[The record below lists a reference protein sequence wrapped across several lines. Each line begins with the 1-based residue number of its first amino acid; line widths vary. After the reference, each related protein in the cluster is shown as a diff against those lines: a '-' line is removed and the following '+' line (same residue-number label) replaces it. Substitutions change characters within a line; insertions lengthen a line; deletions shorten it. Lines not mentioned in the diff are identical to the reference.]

1 MTFIKNPVQIVE
13 IQQPLCNRTFGT
25 SPCLAT
31 GDRCYN
37 TDFTCKFRSAL
48 DLSESLS
55 LYFVMD
61 MAYEWY
67 QDNNELLTE
76 ASEVITTESGDP
88 LIADEPAPFQAS
100 VAIPSLVSVRTAP
113 TVLNVASGSRNRS
126 PLGNRAVCN
135 VRIKDHPWND
145 IDVDPYLSTR
155 TFDPTTQGTFWGKW
169 LARNPFH
176 EGYTLNVYE
185 GELGQTLPEMSKR
198 QYIIDKID
206 FGRDGVSI
214 TAKDILSEI
223 TGQRRLAPSLST
235 GVLTADINNSVTTI
249 TAAGAVL
256 DDYPATGW
264 VRIGNEV
271 LAYTSRALVGS
282 DVQFTGITRGAL
294 DTTADSHRQNERV
307 QRVLAYEDEQFQDII
322 FDLLTVWGGIPSGF
336 IDKSEW
342 DQERADWRGIF
353 NFTAYITQPT
363 PVEDLV
369 SEVCL
374 QAISNIWWD
383 ERQQEII
390 LRALRP
396 TTVDNRLDQ
405 DANIKAG
412 SFAIK
417 ELPEERVSQVFVYYN
432 LRNPTLSITDPANYE
447 NAEVRIDV
455 GKQIQY
461 GGEPVVREL
470 FCRFIPTQIIAGN
483 LATTYLNRFKD
494 VRREVTFSLANDE
507 QLWTGDNVSI
517 SHFLDQNE
525 FGLPRRQNWL
535 IIEAAVDSVGS
546 TYRFVAEDNNSA
558 GIPWVWQGEDVP
570 IDWDDATPEERV
582 ELPFWLN
589 DDGTDP
595 GGNQRLE
602 RWL

>member
-1 MTFIKNPVQIVE
+1 MMAFIKHPLQIVE
-13 IQQPLCNRTFGT
+13 IQQPLCSRVFGT

-31 GDRCYN
+31 GDKCYN
-37 TDFTCKFRSAL
+37 TDFTCKFREAL
-48 DLSESLS
+48 DLSDSLS

-67 QDNNELLTE
+67 D
-76 ASEVITTESGDP
+76 A
-88 LIADEPAPFQAS
+88 ADAFQPS
-100 VAIPSLVSVRTAP
+100 TAIPSLVGVRTAP

-145 IDVDPYLSTR
+145 IDVDPYLADRS
-155 TFDPTTQGTFWGKW
+155 FDPTTRGTFWGKW

-185 GELGQTLPEMSKR
+185 GELGQALSEMSKR

-214 TAKDILSEI
+214 TAKDILSNI
-223 TGQRRLAPSLST
+223 TGQKRLAPSLST
-235 GVLTADINNSVTTI
+235 GVLTADIDAAVTTI
-249 TAAGAVL
+249 TAAGAL
-256 DDYPATGW
+256 LEDYPATGW
-264 VRIGNEV
+264 VRVGNEIMS
-271 LAYTSRALVGS
+271 YTARALVGD

-294 DTTADSHRQNERV
+294 DTEAATHRQNERV
-307 QRVLAYEDEQFQDII
+307 QRVLAWENIEFQDII
-322 FDLLTVWGGIPSGF
+322 YELLTEWGGIPTSF
-336 IDKSEW
+336 IDKADW
-342 DQERADWRGIF
+342 DQERADWRGVF
-353 NFTAYITQPT
+353 SFTAYITQPT

-374 QAISNIWWD
+374 QAVSNIWWD
-383 ERQQEII
+383 EREQLII

-396 TTVDNRLDQ
+396 TTVENLLTQ
-405 DANIKAG
+405 DADIKAG

-461 GGEPVVREL
+461 GGEPVVRQL
-470 FCRFIPTQIIAGN
+470 FCRFIPTQLIAGN
-483 LATTYLNRFKD
+483 LASSYLNRFKD

-507 QLWTGDNVSI
+507 LLWTGDNVSI
-517 SHFLDQNE
+517 LHFLDQDTT
-525 FGLPRRQNWL
+525 GLPRRQNWL
-535 IIEAAVDSVGS
+535 IIEASVDSVGS

-558 GIPWVWQGEDVP
+558 GVLWVWQSDDVP
-570 IDWDDATPEERV
+570 ADWDAATPEQRE

-595 GGNQRLE
+595 GGNPRLE